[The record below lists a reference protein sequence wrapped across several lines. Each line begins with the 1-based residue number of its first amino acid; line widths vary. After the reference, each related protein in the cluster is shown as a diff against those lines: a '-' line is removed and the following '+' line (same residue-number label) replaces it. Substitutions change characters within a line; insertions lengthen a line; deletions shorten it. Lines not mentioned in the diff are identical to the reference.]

1 MKEIVRELPAD
12 SPPFA
17 EIIQNNMV
25 YVDKTAYLG
34 DMIANEPS
42 TLFFTRPRRFGKS
55 LTLSTLEALL
65 SGQKELFKGLA
76 IYNRLEEEVFAPR
89 PVIHLNMRET
99 STNAGVTGFRD
110 TLGRMTTKV
119 AKKLRVSIPHN
130 LLPSEIFSTIIERCA
145 EKSPDTLPAV
155 LIDEYDSPYLNLR
168 RKPDQLEEVTE
179 ILRDYYVQLKNC
191 RGLLSFIFVTGITKS
206 ALTEFNSTLNNST
219 DISIEPKYGA
229 LTGFT
234 HEEIKA
240 NFGPHIREAAISLN
254 LTEAELLDELRDYYY
269 GFCFDGQ
276 TFLYNPFSTMRFFIA
291 KQFLNFWFGTGPSY
305 HLAQYLKDKRLIPED
320 LRGLPFSGS
329 EALGLD
335 SPAVDPRIFL
345 YQAGYLSLRPAQDN
359 DFTLDFPNLEVRQA
373 MSELAIKNWFFEE
386 ETDYFYS
393 INNLKEALGLRNPVG
408 VIKEFNLFLSNIPY
422 GDFESVKRTPEGF
435 YRSCFLTLLYG
446 ASLRPKAERQGKFGR
461 SDIALEYKNAPWVIE
476 LKVSEGNQDKAAA
489 GIALE
494 RILATK
500 YGDSF
505 RNPILLGIA
514 INNEERTIKAWK
526 SFDESLNASQ
536 ESPE

>member
-65 SGQKELFKGLA
+65 RGQKELFKGLA

-89 PVIHLNMRET
+89 PVIHLNMRKT

-110 TLGRMTTKV
+110 TLGRMTTEV
-119 AKKLRVSIPHN
+119 AENLRVTVPHN
-130 LLPSEIFSTIIERCA
+130 LLPSEILSTIIERCA
-145 EKSPDTLPAV
+145 KKSPDTLPAV

-168 RKPDQLEEVTE
+168 RKPDQLEEVKE
-179 ILRDYYVQLKNC
+179 ILSDYYVQLKNY
-191 RGLLSFIFVTGITKS
+191 RDKLSFVFVTGITKS

-254 LTEAELLDELRDYYY
+254 LTEAKLLDELRDYYY

-276 TFLYNPFSTMRFFIA
+276 TYLYNPFAIMRFFLA
-291 KQFLNFWFGTGPSY
+291 KKFRNFWFSSGPSY
-305 HLAQYLKDKRLIPED
+305 HLAQYLKNKRLIPED
-320 LRGLPFSGS
+320 LRGIPISQS
-329 EALGLD
+329 EALNLED
-335 SPAVDPRIFL
+335 SDDPTNFL
-345 YQAGYLSLRPAQDN
+345 YQAGYLSLRPGD
-359 DFTLDFPNLEVRQA
+359 DDKFTLDFPNREVLK
-373 MSELAIKNWFFEE
+373 SISLLAIKNFFSQKRILFDSFNYLE
-386 ETDYFYS
+386 
-393 INNLKEALGLRNPVG
+393 KALSHRDPTG
-408 VIKEFNLFLSNIPY
+408 VINEFNLLLSNIPY
-422 GDFESVKRTPEGF
+422 NDFESVRRTPNGL
-435 YRSCFLTLLYG
+435 YRACLLTYLYSAG
-446 ASLRPKAERQGKFGR
+446 LHPVAERPGNFGR
-461 SDIALEYKNAPWVIE
+461 TDIAFKYKNAPWVME
-476 LKVSEGNQDKAAA
+476 FKVCDGDQDEATA
-489 GIALE
+489 GKALE

-505 RNPILLGIA
+505 RNPVLLGIA
-514 INNEERTIKAWK
+514 INNQDRTIKAWQ
-526 SFDESLNASQ
+526 SRDDSRDES
-536 ESPE
+536 